1 VLLAD
6 PEQFE
11 PCPLGYQALE
21 PGACLES
28 PKEADALVVY
38 LHGMFEPGKLPK
50 KRNEFVTLA
59 EAALPKRVAVLAL
72 EGEVGLCNW
81 SKDALKSRCW
91 PNDLSQRD
99 RVPALVGRLDSALRA
114 SRGVTGETGRPWLMG
129 FSNGGFGVAMLLS
142 ESKVDAAGYV
152 VAHGGDITGQ
162 SFEEDRMRP
171 TLLLGARGDLMM
183 IGRMRRFAR
192 ELEEAKWPAAF
203 VLRDGVH
210 ELTAED
216 AAQAVEFVR
225 SGGKKK

>member
-1 VLLAD
+1 MAD
-6 PEQFE
+6 PEKFE
-11 PCPLGYQALE
+11 LCPLGYQVLE
-21 PGACLES
+21 PGACLDA
-28 PKEADALVVY
+28 PKEPQALLVY

-59 EAALPKRVAVLAL
+59 EAAVPKRVAVLAL
-72 EGEVGLCNW
+72 FGEVGLCSW
-81 SKDALKSRCW
+81 SKDALRSRCW

-99 RVPALVGRLDSALRA
+99 LVPALAERLESAVRT
-114 SRGVTGETGRPWLMG
+114 SRGVTGELGRPWLMG

-162 SFEEDRMRP
+162 SFEKERMRP
-171 TLLLGARGDLMM
+171 TLLLGAKADLMM

-192 ELEEAKWPAAF
+192 ELEDAQWPSTF

-210 ELTAED
+210 ELNADD
-216 AAQAVEFVR
+216 AARAVEFVL